1 MSQHVAVRFK
11 GSRWRTT
18 AHRAA
23 GKGSHGAPPPK
34 GVSGRESRLPSPVV
48 GEDDL
53 LLDLA
58 VRHFV
63 ELQPTSREAE
73 AIAAALSHTVTSGQ
87 RVSVHPEAS
96 SAHAYEF
103 SRRVAS
109 ITIRFGDAEMQLPLH
124 AALQLADVLR
134 QMHKADALP
143 DIAA

>member
-11 GSRWRTT
+11 GSRWCTT

-23 GKGSHGAPPPK
+23 GKGNQDTPPK
-34 GVSGRESRLPSPVV
+34 RASGHDPQLSLSAV

-73 AIAAALSHTVTSGQ
+73 AIAAALTHVVNSGQ
-87 RVSVHPEAS
+87 NTSVHPEAS
-96 SAHAYEF
+96 SAHTYEF
-103 SRRVAS
+103 SRRVAAV
-109 ITIRFGDAEMQLPLH
+109 TIRFGDAEMQLPIH

-134 QMHKADALP
+134 QMHKADPLA